1 MPDCARIIEHMSGT
15 VRAGAAERLRAAV
28 QARVEAEIA
37 EAVAIADLAAE
48 HEWAADARIDVVGKR
63 AVRIGGDGTALVDE
77 FLPLEVAAL
86 QGVSVSAATW
96 LIRDI
101 VNLAGRFPLVWFQVK
116 QGLLPVFRARQLV
129 QEIDTFD
136 LTLDQ
141 AHHLDALLAPK
152 LPGLAWGRLLKLARG
167 LIVEI
172 AAPQVE
178 AKAAQARAAR
188 FVRKLPTDD
197 PLVAYLSCRVDTRD
211 AIYFDAQVDRIADLL
226 AAHGDTDP
234 KDILRAKAVGILATP
249 ARAQLMLQE
258 AAGVIGTIRAT
269 DPRLVPA
276 ATVYVH
282 VAEETL
288 LTGRGT
294 CRVEGVGPLSATL
307 LSVLLGHD
315 RITLAPVIRPY
326 AQISVDSYE
335 IPDRIRRQILLRDTV
350 EVFPWSNRS
359 PRTAQ
364 LDHTRPWRPGEK
376 NQTRANNLGPL
387 STRPHRGKTHG
398 NWQLEQ
404 PRPGI
409 FWWTSPAG
417 NHYRV
422 GPHGTTPMFRHE
434 RFQLGD
440 QIQWDTDHKHQPPPP
455 DSDDPAP

>member
-1 MPDCARIIEHMSGT
+1 MRECWRIIEHMSGT
-15 VRAGAAERLRAAV
+15 VWAGAAERLRAAV
-28 QARVEAEIA
+28 QDRVEAEIA

-141 AHHLDALLAPK
+141 ARELDALLALK

-167 LIVEI
+167 LIAQV
-172 AAPQVE
+172 AAPAIEQRAHE
-178 AKAAQARAAR
+178 ARAAR
-188 FVRKLPTDD
+188 FVRKLPTED

-211 AIYFDAQVDRIADLL
+211 AIFFDAQVDRIADLL

-234 KDILRAKAVGILATP
+234 KEVLRAKAVGILATP

-258 AAGVIGTIRAT
+258 AAGVVGTIRAT

-288 LTGRGT
+288 LTGHGT

-307 LSVLLGHD
+307 LSVLLGHE

-335 IPDRIRRQILLRDTV
+335 IPDRIRRQILLRDSV
-350 EVFPWSNRS
+350 EVFPWSSRS
-359 PRTAQ
+359 PRTSQ
-364 LDHTRPWRPGEK
+364 LDHTRPWRPGVK
-376 NQTRANNLGPL
+376 NQTRASNLGPL

-409 FWWTSPAG
+409 FWWTSPTG
-417 NHYRV
+417 HRYRV

-434 RFQLGD
+434 KFQHGD
-440 QIQWDTDHKHQPPPP
+440 QIQWDTDHKHKPPPP
-455 DSDDPAP
+455 DGGDPQP

>member
-1 MPDCARIIEHMSGT
+1 
-15 VRAGAAERLRAAV
+15 V

-48 HEWAADARIDVVGKR
+48 HEWTADARIDVVGKR
-63 AVRIGGDGTALVDE
+63 AVRIGADGTALVDE

-86 QGVSVSAATW
+86 KGVSVSAATW

-101 VNLAGRFPLVWFQVK
+101 VNLKTRHPLLWFQTL
-116 QGLLPVFRARQLV
+116 QGLVPVYRAVQLV
-129 QEIDTFD
+129 QEAAKLD
-136 LTLDQ
+136 LTIEQ
-141 AHHLDALLAPK
+141 ARELDALLAPK
-152 LPGLAWGRLLKLARG
+152 VPGLPWGRLLKLAKG
-167 LIVEI
+167 LIAQV
-172 AAPQVE
+172 AAPKIAQLSQE
-178 AKAAQARAAR
+178 ARQAR

-234 KDILRAKAVGILATP
+234 KEVLRAKAVGILATP

-288 LTGRGT
+288 LTGHGT

-307 LSVLLGHD
+307 LSVLLGHE

-335 IPDRIRRQILLRDTV
+335 IPDRIRRQILLRDSV
-350 EVFPWSNRS
+350 EVFPWSSRS
-359 PRTAQ
+359 PRTSQ
-364 LDHTRPWRPGEK
+364 LDHTRPWRPGVK
-376 NQTRANNLGPL
+376 NQTRASNLGPL

-409 FWWTSPAG
+409 FWWTSPTG
-417 NHYRV
+417 HRYRV

-434 RFQLGD
+434 KFQHGD
-440 QIQWDTDHKHQPPPP
+440 QIQWDTDHKHKPPPP
-455 DSDDPAP
+455 DGGDPQP